1 MTPSVS
7 PEILVAD
14 RIWIATALLHRQ
26 YPKQP
31 AFSRDEIRAK
41 LEEEGL
47 LDAAKEGSINA
58 HLKQHCVAN
67 VPPSSGKYRMLIE
80 VTPGRLR
87 LYRPGDW
94 SHPARMQPRKPSK
107 SVPNREEISK
117 SYGPLLDW
125 YATWS
130 AAAQRSS
137 SQKLQPGQ
145 SDPNT
150 WADDPLIRLAGSGRQ
165 IWADEHA
172 DAYVENLRKE
182 IA

>member
-1 MTPSVS
+1 MNPSVY

-14 RIWIATALLHRQ
+14 RLWIATALLHRQ
-26 YPKQP
+26 YPRQP

-41 LEEEGL
+41 LAEVGL
-47 LDAAKEGSINA
+47 LDAAREGAINA

-80 VTPGRLR
+80 VTPGKLR

-107 SVPNREEISK
+107 SVPNREEIPN
-117 SYGPLLDW
+117 SYWPLLDW

-130 AAAQRSS
+130 AAARSS
-137 SQKLQPGQ
+137 PTER
-145 SDPNT
+145 PAANN
-150 WADDPLIRLAGSGRQ
+150 WDDDALIRLAGSGRQ
-165 IWADEHA
+165 VWADEHA